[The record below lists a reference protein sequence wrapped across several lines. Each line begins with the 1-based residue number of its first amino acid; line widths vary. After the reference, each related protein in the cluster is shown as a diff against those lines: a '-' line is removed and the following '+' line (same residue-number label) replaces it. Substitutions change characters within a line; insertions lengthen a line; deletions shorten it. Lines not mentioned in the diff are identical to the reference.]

1 MWNLKNQE
9 RKTGKPMR
17 PQRIMKD
24 RKERKD
30 EGYSYEKVE
39 KGIPGKRIAGEGH
52 IALNTWETA
61 NGR

>member
-1 MWNLKNQE
+1 
-9 RKTGKPMR
+9 MR

-52 IALNTWETA
+52 IALNT
-61 NGR
+61 